1 MNKTLLAA
9 LNDSERLLVAETELP
24 ELRKLDEDGLLEL
37 HVRISRARKKY
48 LGLYRRGASAKVGAA
63 GGRGLA
69 RPTNQHAAAKAEAF
83 EEALSRVS
91 RRLAAVSRQ
100 SATELRQ
107 ARLAAARAAK
117 VGQRPQP
124 ASAAKRAVKAPA
136 TRKTATP
143 AGDRALRSPAREKA
157 RASTQAATGRR
168 QAKKD
173 SR

>member
-1 MNKTLLAA
+1 MNKALLAA

-24 ELRKLDEDGLLEL
+24 ALRSLDEDGLVEL
-37 HVRISRARKKY
+37 HVRIGRARKKY
-48 LGLYRRGASAKVGAA
+48 LGLYRRGASAKVGTA
-63 GGRGLA
+63 GGRGMA
-69 RPTNQHAAAKAEAF
+69 RPTNQHAATKAEAF

-107 ARLAAARAAK
+107 ERLAAARAAK
-117 VGQRPQP
+117 AGQRPRT
-124 ASAAKRAVKAPA
+124 AAKRASKAPA
-136 TRKTATP
+136 TRKTAAP